1 MTSNGDPCF
10 ASLWST
16 ARFEL
21 KCVAGQDEASTLT
34 RWLDEQP
41 LAFRPTYPAR
51 TVQSLYFDSMQFGS
65 VEDNLAGIAD
75 RTKVRVRWYGDSTD
89 VRHARFEVKWK
100 KNRLGV
106 KISHPVELH
115 AALDSLPFTELT
127 ECIRELLPAEAK
139 PLFERMSEP
148 VLTTRY
154 RRRYFESGDGQVRA
168 TLDGQIQIF
177 DQYEF
182 SILNA
187 DLPAISPEVAIL
199 EVKYPASIDSR
210 VRASMESLPTR
221 LSRFSKYTVGV
232 QALLGV

>member
-1 MTSNGDPCF
+1 MTSIGDPCF

-16 ARFEL
+16 ARFER
-21 KCVAGQDEASTLT
+21 KCVAAGDEASTLT

-41 LAFRPTYPAR
+41 LAFRPTYPER

-65 VEDNLAGIAD
+65 VEDNLAGIVD
-75 RTKVRVRWYGDSTD
+75 RTKLRVRWYGDSTD
-89 VRHARFEVKWK
+89 VSHVRFEVKWK
-100 KNRLGV
+100 NNQLGV
-106 KISHPVELH
+106 KICYPLELH
-115 AALDSLPFTELT
+115 AALDSLQFTELT
-127 ECIRELLPAEAK
+127 RCIRELLPSEAR

-154 RRRYFESGDGQVRA
+154 RRRYFESADGQVRA

-182 SILNA
+182 AILNTN
-187 DLPAISPEVAIL
+187 LPAISPRVAIL
-199 EVKYPASIDSR
+199 EVKYPASVDSW
-210 VRASMESLPTR
+210 VRASIEPLPTR